1 MDQFEAF
8 KTKPFISC
16 LLGNLS
22 IILNMV
28 LKQIIDD
35 NFSNIRQ

>member
-8 KTKPFISC
+8 KTKPFVRC

-22 IILNMV
+22 TILNMV
-28 LKQIIDD
+28 LKKILDD
-35 NFSNIRQ
+35 NFSNMRQ